1 MSTLGNALRMF
12 AMLKSGRKLKV
23 KEIAY
28 ELEVSEKQ
36 VKRYKEV
43 LSEFFYIESKPGVD
57 GGYILKDA
65 YIPIKELLDEH
76 EINLLKYAID
86 TLEDFSLETNKEL
99 KKAIDKINYS
109 IEKTRSSNNDNYNSI
124 IPYGR
129 SIPINKDLQ
138 EMINSI
144 FDALISNKEIFI
156 EYLGNNGEV
165 SSRTIQPYKIFSFKG
180 EQYLVANC
188 VLKNQIRYFKLVRIK
203 KYNVSNKT
211 FEKTLDVDK
220 LIENN
225 KKNSIGIFGGKK
237 YNLVLEIMPPMAN
250 TIKEKLW
257 VDNQEIVEL
266 ENGKILFKATME
278 GLPEILSWILSMREY
293 VKIIEPTEIKE
304 EVKLSVEK
312 IIKNL

>member
-23 KEIAY
+23 KEIAD

>member
-12 AMLKSGRKLKV
+12 AMLKSGRKIKV
-23 KEIAY
+23 KEIAD

-43 LSEFFYIESKPGVD
+43 LSEFFFIESKPGVD
-57 GGYILKDA
+57 GGYILRDS

-76 EINLLKYAID
+76 EINLLKYAVD

-99 KKAIDKINYS
+99 KRAIEKINYS
-109 IEKTRSSNNDNYNSI
+109 IEKTQISNNENYNSI

-129 SIPINKDLQ
+129 SLPMNKNLQ
-138 EMINSI
+138 EMIDVI
-144 FDALISNKEIFI
+144 FEAIISSREVFI
-156 EYLGNNGEV
+156 EYLGNNGEL

-180 EQYLVANC
+180 EQYLIAKC
-188 VLKNQIRYFKLVRIK
+188 VLKNQIRYFKLIRIK
-203 KYNVSNKT
+203 KYIISNKT
-211 FEKTLDVDK
+211 FKKTLDVDK

-250 TIKEKLW
+250 TIKEKIW
-257 VDNQEIVEL
+257 VDNQEIIEL
-266 ENGKILFKATME
+266 ENGKILFKAIME

-293 VKIIEPTEIKE
+293 VKIIEPIEIKE

-312 IIKNL
+312 IMKNL